1 MSALQLPNLS
11 PLVSDYL
18 YNYEKVAGFY
28 NGDFRDLQ
36 TIRNRT
42 NIYQSIDLHRAELA
56 SILEEQNK
64 GYGCG
69 ETTLANIDK
78 LRQDRTCAVVTGQQ
92 VGLFSGPL
100 YTIYKT
106 LTAIKLAAN
115 LNMRGNGYFVPVFWL
130 ASEDHD
136 IAEIDHIDLLDK
148 NNEIQRIRFE
158 LDGHDFQTPAS
169 KILLTQDASR
179 CLDQLNDL
187 TYDSEFKGEVLSH
200 LSEAYRPGRSFVE
213 AFAMWMT
220 RLFDSFGVIFID
232 ASHSGLKEFGKDV
245 FAKEIEDVSPSTRI
259 AIETVERLRRGDYP
273 VQVPLREGILN
284 LFFSKGRRKSIKF
297 AGDDFFL
304 EDSSSPLKKSDILS
318 ILDKEPFA
326 FSPNVL
332 LRSIYQDKILPTAA
346 YIGGPGEIAYFAQ
359 LKGVYEKFGVEMPV
373 IYPRTSL
380 SFIENKVNSVLMNFN
395 LDVSDIWQ
403 NIDTTIKDI
412 LTGLI
417 PESLEESLL
426 RARTNLERDF
436 RTITAELDSLDPT
449 LQKAA
454 ESSLGKINQQVEFLE
469 TKILRAQKRQN
480 DTVVQQLMKAK
491 NNLHPG
497 GRPQERVFNIVP
509 FLFKYGYSFIDRLIR
524 EIDISDPDHQVV
536 SLEELN

>member
-1 MSALQLPNLS
+1 MSALQVPNLS

-18 YNYEKVAGFY
+18 YRYEKVAGFY

-36 TIRNRT
+36 IIRNRT
-42 NIYQSIDLHRAELA
+42 ESYQSIDYHRKELT
-56 SILEEQNK
+56 SILKEQNR

-78 LRQDRTCAVVTGQQ
+78 LRQDTTCAVVTGQQ

-106 LTAIKLAAN
+106 LTAIKLADI
-115 LNMRGNGYFVPVFWL
+115 LNKRGDGYFVPVFWL

-148 NNEIQRIRFE
+148 NNEAQRIRFE
-158 LDGHDFQTPAS
+158 LDDHDFQTPAS
-169 KILLTQDASR
+169 KILLTQDVSR
-179 CLDQLNDL
+179 CLDQLNEL
-187 TYDSEFKGEVLSH
+187 THDSEFKGEVLSH

-220 RLFDSFGVIFID
+220 RLFESFGVIFID
-232 ASHSGLKEFGKDV
+232 ASHSGLKAFGKDI
-245 FAKEIEDVSPSTRI
+245 FAREIDDVSPSTRI
-259 AIETVERLRRGDYP
+259 ARETAESLRRDDYP
-273 VQVPLREGILN
+273 IQVPLREGILN
-284 LFFSKGRRKSIKF
+284 LFLSEGRRLSIKF
-297 AGDDFFL
+297 EGEVFFL
-304 EDSSSPLKKSDILS
+304 EGSSSPLKKSELLS

-332 LRSIYQDKILPTAA
+332 LRSVYQDKILPTAA

-359 LKGVYEKFGVEMPV
+359 LKGVYEKYGVDMPV
-373 IYPRTSL
+373 IYPRTSISL
-380 SFIENKVNSVLMNFN
+380 VENKVNIVLTNFN

-412 LTGLI
+412 LIDLI

-436 RTITAELDSLDPT
+436 ETISEELDSVDPT

-454 ESSLGKINQQVEFLE
+454 ETSLGKIKQQVEFLE

-480 DTVVQQLMKAK
+480 EIVVQRLMKAK

-509 FLFKYGYSFIDRLIR
+509 FLFKYGYTIIEKLFR
-524 EIDISDPDHQVV
+524 EIDILDPDHQVL
-536 SLEELN
+536 SLEDLD